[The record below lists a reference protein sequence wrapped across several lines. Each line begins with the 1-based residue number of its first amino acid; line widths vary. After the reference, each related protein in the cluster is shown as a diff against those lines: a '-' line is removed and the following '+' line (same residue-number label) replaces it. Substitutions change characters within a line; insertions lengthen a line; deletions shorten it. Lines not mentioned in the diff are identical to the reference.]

1 MSAAIQPGLTATV
14 TLTVEPAHL
23 ASRWGSGGVD
33 VLATPQMIGL
43 MEQAAVAALDHL
55 LPEGHGSVGT
65 RVEVS
70 HLAATP
76 VGGQVSAC
84 ATLTEVDGRRV
95 VFDVVAYEGTT
106 KIGEGRH
113 ERFIV
118 NLERFMGRLRA
129 PR

>member
-1 MSAAIQPGLTATV
+1 MLAAIQPGLTATL
-14 TLTVEPAHL
+14 TLRVEPAHL

-43 MEQAAVAALDHL
+43 MESAAVAALDAH
-55 LPEGHGSVGT
+55 LPEGYCSVGT
-65 RVEVS
+65 RVEVT

-76 VGGQVSAC
+76 VGGRVAAQ
-84 ATLTEVDGRRV
+84 ATLIELDGRRA
-95 VFDVVAYEGTT
+95 VFDVVAHDEVA

-118 NLERFMGRLRA
+118 HRERFMARVGA